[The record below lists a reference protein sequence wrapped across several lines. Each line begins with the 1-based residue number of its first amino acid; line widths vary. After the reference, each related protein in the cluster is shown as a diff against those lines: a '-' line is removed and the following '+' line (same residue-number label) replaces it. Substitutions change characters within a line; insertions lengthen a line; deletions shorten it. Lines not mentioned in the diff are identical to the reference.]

1 MPMNEWGEGV
11 ISASEFPKILQF
23 GFTESRKRSYEA
35 DSPVEQVNVTDGH
48 KKDIITKLDKAI
60 DVILMGRSPYDLPGS
75 FSLLQSICMFVYMDK
90 TWVCSIYDRITDVFD
105 THMLPLVKEAIE
117 SNHPLAGCCKMYTTW
132 RQRLRELR
140 MLLIMPDESTTLRLP
155 NGKKIK
161 FIPFGLDLFASRVLN
176 SNKPKDYMA
185 RLADPSENRLRSLVL
200 LAIKDMM
207 YSLVSP
213 TFESEQLKEMVAEIH
228 NIQLELHGESKLHLF
243 EVMKQATHQ
252 NFTSIRDQLL
262 ESPES
267 YLPRAIEYQKIIPLY
282 VDIFKPFLP
291 VDFCSND
298 LLETLLG
305 TSVLAANPQVVHACF
320 GFDWNIQVSTKLIQL
335 YADEEKSWLL
345 SSIEEY
351 NIKLYRSHISQHL
364 RDKALISDIVHLYQT
379 LSSNTIQTF
388 GRESAIPKNIFV
400 NAIQQI
406 PNGPVHVC
414 DHLLKYIETT
424 LGKPSLQDLDRK
436 SGSGRIYQLS
446 DLDPQDSITTI
457 LILIPSSRRYFFEKY
472 QIQVSRRLLRG
483 QSFFLNRELKMEWL
497 ELERE
502 LLKKLKNM
510 CGREYT
516 DQLDSM
522 VESVEL
528 SELDMPDFLDVHK
541 HSTLGSVDMDI
552 CCVDSNC
559 WPRVPENQP
568 LITPSQL
575 QPLLHEYETFYRSQH
590 KSRKL
595 QWKYHFHRVTL
606 DVQFDEKKARKQTI
620 ECSLYQAAIILA
632 FEDHASLSF
641 DQIKSITGMTSKFVT
656 QNLNIMTSSKF
667 PILVRETNYRINEK
681 FRWSKKTLRLPI
693 QMGESST
700 PIELHSSEVPS
711 RGWISSKIE
720 AFVVRTL
727 KAEQRMAHD
736 KLLLQVLD
744 HMKQQ
749 KIYEKDVVALVKGV
763 VEKLINEDYVARE
776 GDNYVYV
783 P

>member
-1 MPMNEWGEGV
+1 MKEWGEGV

-23 GFTESRKRSYEA
+23 GFGESRKRSYEA
-35 DSPVEQVNVTDGH
+35 DSPVDQVDVTDGH

-75 FSLLQSICMFVYMDK
+75 LSLLQSICMFVYMDK
-90 TWVCSIYDRITDVFD
+90 SWVSSIYDRITNVFD
-105 THMLPLVKEAIE
+105 THMLPLIEKAIG
-117 SNHPLAGCCKMYTTW
+117 SDHPLAGCCSMYTMW
-132 RQRLRELR
+132 RQRLRELH

-155 NGKKIK
+155 SGKKIK

-176 SNKPKDYMA
+176 SNKPKDYMV
-185 RLADPSENRLRSLVL
+185 RLADPSENRLRSIVL

-213 TFESEQLKEMVAEIH
+213 TPESEQLKEMVAEIH

-252 NFTSIRDQLL
+252 NFASIRDQLL
-262 ESPES
+262 LTPES
-267 YLPRAIEYQKIIPLY
+267 YLPKAIEYQNIIPLY

-291 VDFCSND
+291 PDFVSND

-305 TSVLAANPQVVHACF
+305 TSVLAANPQAVHACF
-320 GFDWNIQVSTKLIQL
+320 GFDWNIEVSAMLIQL

-345 SSIEEY
+345 SAIEEY

-364 RDKALISDIVHLYQT
+364 KDKGLIADIFRLYQR
-379 LSSNTIQTF
+379 LSSNAIQTF
-388 GRESAIPKNIFV
+388 GRENSIPKNIFV

-406 PNGPVHVC
+406 PNGPLHVC
-414 DHLLKYIETT
+414 DHLLKYIETI
-424 LGKPSLQDLDRK
+424 LGKPSLQDLDNK
-436 SGSGRIYQLS
+436 SRSGRQLS

-457 LILIPSSRRYFFEKY
+457 LILIPSSRRYFFDKY

-483 QSFFLNRELKMEWL
+483 QSFFINRELKLDWL

-502 LLKKLKNM
+502 LLKKLKDM

-522 VESVEL
+522 VESVGL
-528 SELDMPDFLDVHK
+528 SELDIPDFLDVHK
-541 HSTLGSVDMDI
+541 YSTLGSVDMDI
-552 CCVDSNC
+552 CCVDAHC

-568 LITPSQL
+568 LIIPSQL

-606 DVQFDEKKARKQTI
+606 DVQFDETKPRKQTI

-632 FEDHASLSF
+632 FEDHSSLSF
-641 DQIKSITGMTSKFVT
+641 DQIKSKTGMSNKFMT
-656 QNLNIMTSSKF
+656 QNLNIMSSSKF
-667 PILVRETNYRINEK
+667 PILVQKTDYRINESFK
-681 FRWSKKTLRLPI
+681 CSRKTLRLPI
-693 QMGESST
+693 QLVEST
-700 PIELHSSEVPS
+700 TTIEPRSSDEPS

-727 KAEQRMAHD
+727 KAEQRIAHD
-736 KLLLQVLD
+736 RLLLQVLD

-749 KIYEKDVVALVKGV
+749 KIYERDVVALVKSV
-763 VEKLINEDYVARE
+763 IEKLINEDYVARE
-776 GDNYVYV
+776 ADDYVYV